1 MTAMTPLEGWTAARL
16 GLVEKRLDRR
26 LLESYQLEKL
36 SATIRLAAANSPF
49 YRKHLGRNAAEGLR
63 TLADLTGLP
72 FTDAADLRRYG
83 SQMVCVSQS
92 QINRVVTLDTS
103 GTVGDPKRLWFTAED
118 QTLTVDFFQAGM
130 SILTRPGDRVL
141 ILLPGRR
148 PGSVGALLAQAL
160 TGMGMTPLTY
170 DWSGNLADAAN
181 FFQNE
186 RVDSV
191 VGSPIQ
197 VLATARY
204 SAERGGPFPCPRTV
218 LLSADY
224 APRSLIREVERI
236 WNCQVFD
243 HYGMT
248 EMGLG
253 GGVECEAHV
262 GYHLRETDLFFE
274 IVDPRTGERLPDG
287 CEGEVVFSTLTRRGM
302 PLIRYRTGDLSR
314 FLSEPCGC
322 GSVLKRLDRLG
333 GRLDSILRLP
343 IATELRI
350 GEIAE
355 AVFAVPGVLD
365 YAVTVVTGREQLTLE
380 VAVWSLGSPAATE
393 TAVFEELGRIGSL
406 RTAREAGRLAVV
418 VRCNV
423 CAGFLPQGSA
433 KRSFGKVM

>member
-16 GLVEKRLDRR
+16 GLVGKRLDRR

-36 SATIRLAAANSPF
+36 AATIRFAAANSPF

-118 QTLTVDFFQAGM
+118 QNLTVDFFQSGM
-130 SILTRPGDRVL
+130 STLTRPGDRVL

-160 TGMGMTPLTY
+160 AGADMTPLPY
-170 DWSGNLADAAN
+170 EWSGNLADAAS
-181 FFQNE
+181 FLQHE

-191 VGSPIQ
+191 VGSPVQ
-197 VLATARY
+197 VLAMARF
-204 SAERGGPFPCPRTV
+204 SAEQGGTFPCPRTV
-218 LLSADY
+218 LLSTDY

-236 WNCQVFD
+236 WNCRVFD

-253 GGVECEAHV
+253 GGVECEAHA
-262 GYHLRETDLFFE
+262 GYHLREADLFFE
-274 IVDPRTGERLPDG
+274 IVDPQTGERLPDG

-314 FLSEPCGC
+314 FLPESCGC

-333 GRLDSILRLP
+333 GRMDSILRLP
-343 IATELRI
+343 AAELRI

-365 YAVTVVTGREQLTLE
+365 YAANTLPGKERLTLE
-380 VAVWSLGSPAATE
+380 VAVWSLGSPAVTQ
-393 TAVFEELGRIGSL
+393 TAVFEELGRIGAV
-406 RTAREAGRLAVV
+406 REARDAGRLRVA
-418 VRCNV
+418 VRCSV
-423 CAGFLPQGSA
+423 CEETLPSGPA

>member
-16 GLVEKRLDRR
+16 GLVGKQLDRR

-36 SATIRLAAANSPF
+36 TATIRFAAANSPF
-49 YRKHLGRNAAEGLR
+49 YRKHLGQNATAGLR

-72 FTDAADLRRYG
+72 FTDASDLRRYG

-118 QTLTVDFFQAGM
+118 QNLTVDFFQAGM
-130 SILTRPGDRVL
+130 ATLTRPGDRVL

-148 PGSVGALLAQAL
+148 PGSVGALLARAL
-160 TGMGMTPLTY
+160 AGMGMMPLPY
-170 DWSGNLADAAN
+170 EWSGNLVDAAN
-181 FFQNE
+181 FLQHE

-191 VGSPIQ
+191 VGSPVQ
-197 VLATARY
+197 VLALALF
-204 SAERGGPFPCPRTV
+204 SAERGGPLPCPRTV
-218 LLSADY
+218 LLSTDY
-224 APRSLIREVERI
+224 APHSLIREVERI
-236 WNCQVFD
+236 WNCRVFD

-253 GGVECEAHV
+253 GGVECEAHA
-262 GYHLRETDLFFE
+262 GYHLREMDLFFE
-274 IVDPRTGERLPDG
+274 IVDPQTGERLPDG

-314 FLSEPCGC
+314 FLPEPCGC

-343 IATELRI
+343 AAELRI

-355 AVFAVPGVLD
+355 AIFAVPGVLD
-365 YAVTVVTGREQLTLE
+365 YAVTALPEKERLILAVV
-380 VAVWSLGSPAATE
+380 VWSLGSPATTQ
-393 TAVFEELGRIGSL
+393 TAVNEELGRIGPL
-406 RTAREAGRLAVV
+406 REAREAGRLAVV

-423 CAGFLPQGSA
+423 CAGVLPPGPA

>member
-16 GLVEKRLDRR
+16 GLVGKRLDRR

-36 SATIRLAAANSPF
+36 TATIHFAAANSPF
-49 YRKHLGRNAAEGLR
+49 YRKHLRRNPAAGLR

-72 FTDAADLRRYG
+72 FTDAVDLRRDG

-92 QINRVVTLDTS
+92 WINRVVTLDTS

-118 QTLTVDFFQAGM
+118 QNLTLDFFQAGM
-130 SILTRPGDRVL
+130 STLTRPGDRVL
-141 ILLPGRR
+141 ILLPARR

-160 TGMGMTPLTY
+160 MGMSMTPLPY
-170 DWSGNLADAAN
+170 DWSGNLADAAS
-181 FFQNE
+181 FLQYE

-197 VLATARY
+197 VLAVARY
-204 SAERGGPFPCPRTV
+204 SVERGGPLPCPRTV
-218 LLSADY
+218 LLSTDY

-236 WNCQVFD
+236 WNCKVFD

-253 GGVECEAHV
+253 GGVECEAHD

-274 IVDPRTGERLPDG
+274 IVDPQTGERLPDG

-314 FLSEPCGC
+314 FLPEPCGC

-343 IATELRI
+343 AAELRI

-365 YAVTVVTGREQLTLE
+365 YAVTALPEKERLTLE
-380 VAVWSLGSPAATE
+380 VAVWSLGSPATTQTE
-393 TAVFEELGRIGSL
+393 VNEKLGRIGPL
-406 RTAREAGRLAVV
+406 REAREAGQLAVG

-423 CAGFLPQGSA
+423 CAGFLPPGPA

>member
-118 QTLTVDFFQAGM
+118 QNLTVDFFQAGM
-130 SILTRPGDRVL
+130 STLTRPGDRVL

-160 TGMGMTPLTY
+160 MGMSMTPLPY
-170 DWSGNLADAAN
+170 DWSGNLADAAS
-181 FFQNE
+181 FLQYE

-197 VLATARY
+197 VLAVARY
-204 SAERGGPFPCPRTV
+204 SAERGGPLPCPRTV
-218 LLSADY
+218 LLSTDY

-236 WNCQVFD
+236 WNCRVFD

-274 IVDPRTGERLPDG
+274 IVDPQTGERLPDG

-314 FLSEPCGC
+314 FLPEPCGC

-343 IATELRI
+343 AAELRI

-355 AVFAVPGVLD
+355 AIFAVPGVLD
-365 YAVTVVTGREQLTLE
+365 YAVTALTEKERLTLE
-380 VAVWSLGSPAATE
+380 VAVWSLGSPATTQTE
-393 TAVFEELGRIGSL
+393 VNEKLGRIRPL
-406 RTAREAGRLAVV
+406 REAREAGRLAVV

-423 CAGFLPQGSA
+423 CAGVLPPGPA

>member
-118 QTLTVDFFQAGM
+118 QNLTVDFFQAGM
-130 SILTRPGDRVL
+130 STLTRPGDRVL

-160 TGMGMTPLTY
+160 ARAGMTPLPY
-170 DWSGNLADAAN
+170 DWSGNLADAASLL
-181 FFQNE
+181 QHE

-191 VGSPIQ
+191 VGSPVQ
-197 VLATARY
+197 VLAMARF
-204 SAERGGPFPCPRTV
+204 SAERGGPPDCPRTV
-218 LLSADY
+218 LLSTDY

-236 WNCQVFD
+236 WNCRVFD

-253 GGVECEAHV
+253 GGVECEAHD

-274 IVDPRTGERLPDG
+274 IVDPQTGERLPDG

-314 FLSEPCGC
+314 FLPEPCGC

-343 IATELRI
+343 AAELRI

-355 AVFAVPGVLD
+355 AIFAVPGVID
-365 YAVTVVTGREQLTLE
+365 YAVTALPEKERLILE
-380 VAVWSLGSPAATE
+380 VAVWSLGSPATTQTE
-393 TAVFEELGRIGSL
+393 VNEKLGRIRPL
-406 RTAREAGRLAVV
+406 REAREAGRLAVV

-423 CAGFLPQGSA
+423 CAGVLPPGPA

>member
-16 GLVEKRLDRR
+16 GLVGKRLDRR

-36 SATIRLAAANSPF
+36 TATIHFAAANSPF
-49 YRKHLGRNAAEGLR
+49 YRKHLRRNPAAGLR

-92 QINRVVTLDTS
+92 WINRVVTLDTS

-118 QTLTVDFFQAGM
+118 QNLTVDFFQAGM
-130 SILTRPGDRVL
+130 TTLTKPGDRVL

-160 TGMGMTPLTY
+160 TGMGMTPLIY
-170 DWSGNLADAAN
+170 EWSGNLADAAS
-181 FFQNE
+181 FLQYE

-197 VLATARY
+197 VLAVARY
-204 SAERGGPFPCPRTV
+204 LAERGGAFRCPRTV
-218 LLSADY
+218 LLSTDY

-236 WNCQVFD
+236 CNCRVFD

-253 GGVECEAHV
+253 GGVECEAHA
-262 GYHLRETDLFFE
+262 GYHMRETDLFFE
-274 IVDPRTGERLPDG
+274 IVDPQTGEQVPDG

-314 FLSEPCGC
+314 FLPEPCGC

-343 IATELRI
+343 MAAELRV

-365 YAVTVVTGREQLTLE
+365 YAVTALPEKDRLTLE
-380 VAVWSLGSPAATE
+380 VTVWSLGSPAATQ
-393 TAVFEELGRIGSL
+393 TAVDEELGRIGPL
-406 RTAREAGRLAVV
+406 REARETGRLAVV

-423 CAGFLPQGSA
+423 CVGVLPPGPA

>member
-118 QTLTVDFFQAGM
+118 QNLTVDFFQAGM
-130 SILTRPGDRVL
+130 STLTRPGDRVL

-148 PGSVGALLAQAL
+148 PGSVGALIVQAL
-160 TGMGMTPLTY
+160 TGMGMTPLPY

-181 FFQNE
+181 FLQYE

-197 VLATARY
+197 VLALARY
-204 SAERGGPFPCPRTV
+204 SAERGGTLPCPRTV
-218 LLSADY
+218 LLSTDY
-224 APRSLIREVERI
+224 APHSLIREVERI
-236 WNCQVFD
+236 WNCRVFD

-253 GGVECEAHV
+253 GGVECEAHD

-274 IVDPRTGERLPDG
+274 IVDPQTGERLPDG

-314 FLSEPCGC
+314 FLPEPCGC

-343 IATELRI
+343 AAELRI

-355 AVFAVPGVLD
+355 AIFAVPGVID
-365 YAVTVVTGREQLTLE
+365 YAVTALPEKERLILE
-380 VAVWSLGSPAATE
+380 VAVWSLGSPATTQTE
-393 TAVFEELGRIGSL
+393 VNEKLGRIRPL
-406 RTAREAGRLAVV
+406 REALEAGRLAVV

-423 CAGFLPQGSA
+423 CAGVLPPGPA

>member
-16 GLVEKRLDRR
+16 GLVGKRVDRR

-36 SATIRLAAANSPF
+36 TATIRFAAVNSPF
-49 YRKHLGRNAAEGLR
+49 YRKHLGQKASAGLR

-72 FTDAADLRRYG
+72 FTDAADLSHYG
-83 SQMVCVSQS
+83 SQMVCVSQAC
-92 QINRVVTLDTS
+92 INRVVTLDTS

-118 QTLTVDFFQAGM
+118 QNLTVKFFQAGM
-130 SILTRPGDRVL
+130 STLTRPGDRVL
-141 ILLPGRR
+141 ILLPARR

-160 TGMGMTPLTY
+160 TGMGMTPLLY
-170 DWSGNLADAAN
+170 DWSGNLADAAR
-181 FFQNE
+181 FLQYE

-197 VLATARY
+197 VLAVAWY
-204 SAERGGPFPCPRTV
+204 SAERGGTLPCPRTV
-218 LLSADY
+218 LLSTDY

-253 GGVECEAHV
+253 GGVECEAHA

-274 IVDPRTGERLPDG
+274 IVDPQTGEQLPDG

-314 FLSEPCGC
+314 FLPESCSC

-343 IATELRI
+343 MAAELHI

-365 YAVTVVTGREQLTLE
+365 YAVTARPEKEKLILE
-380 VAVWSLGSPAATE
+380 VTVWALGNPATTQMAVNQ
-393 TAVFEELGRIGSL
+393 ELGRIGPL
-406 RTAREAGRLAVV
+406 REAREAGQLAVG

-423 CAGFLPQGSA
+423 CAGFLPPGPA
-433 KRSFGKVM
+433 KRSFGK

>member
-118 QTLTVDFFQAGM
+118 QNLTVDFFQAGM
-130 SILTRPGDRVL
+130 STLTRPGDRVL

-148 PGSVGALLAQAL
+148 PGSVGALIVQAL
-160 TGMGMTPLTY
+160 TGMGMTPLPY
-170 DWSGNLADAAN
+170 DWSGNLADAAS
-181 FFQNE
+181 FLQYE

-197 VLATARY
+197 VLAVARY
-204 SAERGGPFPCPRTV
+204 SAERGGLRPCPRTV
-218 LLSADY
+218 LLSTDY

-236 WNCQVFD
+236 WNCRVFD

-253 GGVECEAHV
+253 GGVECEAHD

-274 IVDPRTGERLPDG
+274 IVDPQTGERLPDG

-314 FLSEPCGC
+314 FLPEPCGC

-343 IATELRI
+343 AAELRI

-355 AVFAVPGVLD
+355 AIFAVPGVID
-365 YAVTVVTGREQLTLE
+365 YAVTALPEKERLILE
-380 VAVWSLGSPAATE
+380 VAVWSLGSPATTQTE
-393 TAVFEELGRIGSL
+393 VNEKLGRIRPL
-406 RTAREAGRLAVV
+406 REAREAGRLAVV

-423 CAGFLPQGSA
+423 CAGVLPPGPA

>member
-1 MTAMTPLEGWTAARL
+1 MTAMTPLEDWTAARL
-16 GLVEKRLDRR
+16 GLVGKRVDRR

-36 SATIRLAAANSPF
+36 SATIRFAAANSPF
-49 YRKHLGRNAAEGLR
+49 YRKHLGRNAAAGLR

-72 FTDAADLRRYG
+72 FTDAADLRRHG

-92 QINRVVTLDTS
+92 WIDRVVTLDTS
-103 GTVGDPKRLWFTAED
+103 GTGGEPKRLWFTAED
-118 QTLTVDFFQAGM
+118 QNLTVDFFQAGM
-130 SILTRPGDRVL
+130 AILTRPGDRVL

-160 TGMGMTPLTY
+160 AGAGMTPLPY
-170 DWSGNLADAAN
+170 DWSGNLADAAS
-181 FFQNE
+181 FLQDE
-186 RVDSV
+186 RADSV

-197 VLATARY
+197 VLAMARY
-204 SAERGGPFPCPRTV
+204 SAERGGAFRCPRTV
-218 LLSADY
+218 LLSTDY

-236 WNCQVFD
+236 WNCRVFD

-253 GGVECEAHV
+253 GGVECEAHA
-262 GYHLRETDLFFE
+262 GYHLREMDLFFE
-274 IVDPRTGERLPDG
+274 IVDPQTGERLPAG

-314 FLSEPCGC
+314 FLPESCGC

-333 GRLDSILRLP
+333 GRMDSILRLP
-343 IATELRI
+343 AAELRL

-355 AVFAVPGVLD
+355 AVFAVPGSLD
-365 YAVTVVTGREQLTLE
+365 YAVTALPGKERLTLE
-380 VAVWSLGSPAATE
+380 VAVWSLGSPATTQA
-393 TAVFEELGRIGSL
+393 AVFEELGRIGAV
-406 RTAREAGRLAVV
+406 REARDAGRLAVV
-418 VRCNV
+418 VRCNA
-423 CAGFLPQGSA
+423 CAGVLPPGLT

>member
-63 TLADLTGLP
+63 TLADLAGLP
-72 FTDAADLRRYG
+72 FTDAADLCRYG

-118 QTLTVDFFQAGM
+118 QNLTVDFFQAG
-130 SILTRPGDRVL
+130 IATLTRPGDRVL

-160 TGMGMTPLTY
+160 ARAGMTPLPY
-170 DWSGNLADAAN
+170 DWSGNLADAASLL
-181 FFQNE
+181 QHE

-191 VGSPIQ
+191 VGSPVQ
-197 VLATARY
+197 VLAMARF
-204 SAERGGPFPCPRTV
+204 SAERGGPPDCPRTV
-218 LLSADY
+218 LLSTDY
-224 APRSLIREVERI
+224 APHSLIREVERI
-236 WNCQVFD
+236 WNCRVFD

-253 GGVECEAHV
+253 GGVECEAHA

-274 IVDPRTGERLPDG
+274 IVDPQTGERLPDG
-287 CEGEVVFSTLTRRGM
+287 CEGEVVFSTLTRWGM

-314 FLSEPCGC
+314 FLPEPCGC

-333 GRLDSILRLP
+333 GRMDSILRLP
-343 IATELRI
+343 AEELRI

-365 YAVTVVTGREQLTLE
+365 YAVNALPGKERLTLE
-380 VAVWSLGSPAATE
+380 VAVWSLGSPAATQ
-393 TAVFEELGRIGSL
+393 TAVFEELGRIGAV
-406 RTAREAGRLAVV
+406 REARNAGRLAVA
-418 VRCNV
+418 VRCNA
-423 CAGFLPQGSA
+423 CEGTLPSGPA

>member
-1 MTAMTPLEGWTAARL
+1 MTAMTPLEDWTAARL
-16 GLVEKRLDRR
+16 GLVGKRVDRR

-36 SATIRLAAANSPF
+36 SATIRFAAANSPF
-49 YRKHLGRNAAEGLR
+49 YRKHLGRNAAAGLR

-72 FTDAADLRRYG
+72 FTDAADLRRHG

-92 QINRVVTLDTS
+92 WIDRVVTLDTS
-103 GTVGDPKRLWFTAED
+103 GTVGEPKRLWFTAED
-118 QTLTVDFFQAGM
+118 QNLTVDFFQAGM
-130 SILTRPGDRVL
+130 AILTRPGDRVL

-160 TGMGMTPLTY
+160 AGAGMTPLPY
-170 DWSGNLADAAN
+170 DWSGNLADAAR
-181 FFQNE
+181 FLQDE

-197 VLATARY
+197 VLAVARY
-204 SAERGGPFPCPRTV
+204 SAERGGSLSCLRTV
-218 LLSADY
+218 LLSSDY

-236 WNCQVFD
+236 WNCRVFD

-253 GGVECEAHV
+253 GGVECEAHA
-262 GYHLRETDLFFE
+262 GYHLREMDLFFE
-274 IVDPRTGERLPDG
+274 IVDPQTGERLPAG

-314 FLSEPCGC
+314 FLPESCGC

-333 GRLDSILRLP
+333 GRMDSILRLP
-343 IATELRI
+343 AAELRL

-355 AVFAVPGVLD
+355 AVFAVPGSLD
-365 YAVTVVTGREQLTLE
+365 YAVTALPGKERLTLE
-380 VAVWSLGSPAATE
+380 VAVWSLGSPATTQA
-393 TAVFEELGRIGSL
+393 AVFEELGRIGAV
-406 RTAREAGRLAVV
+406 REARDAGRLAVV
-418 VRCNV
+418 VRCNA
-423 CAGFLPQGSA
+423 CAGVLPPGLT